1 MQPPFFTRVNIKKY
15 QFLFIVTYR
24 AELALLGAVNEAVAE
39 KIALDIVGL
48 GAEVIAQCLKRVE
61 LLVAKQHVDAR
72 HQYGRVFR

>member
-1 MQPPFFTRVNIKKY
+1 MDALFLFFLKCHRGI
-15 QFLFIVTYR
+15 LFIVTYR
-24 AELALLGAVNEAVAE
+24 AELALLGAVNEAMAE